1 MSDGGQPIAQTTALI
16 KRKALGFI
24 EGIRKMG
31 AAEQMKTIGLATAND
46 FDRLID
52 LFAGAVPQLQTLAPP
67 RTTQFEGRTQRHARE
82 TYAEI
87 LIRAEQIY
95 HILDGL
101 EEDPGT

>member
-1 MSDGGQPIAQTTALI
+1 MSDPQPTTQTISML

-31 AAEQMKTIGLATAND
+31 AGEQMNPIGIATAND
-46 FDRLID
+46 FDRLVE
-52 LFAGAVPQLQTLAPP
+52 LLSEAVPQLKSLAPP
-67 RTTQFEGRTQRHARE
+67 RTTQFQGTTRRHARD

-95 HILDGL
+95 HMLDGL
-101 EEDPGT
+101 EDDTDG